1 MADGEGFYEVV
12 FGVGLESGEG
22 GGRGGE
28 EGRGFVD
35 DEGLVLILEVVNGC
49 VLGGGDVDAHCEG
62 VDEGGDGGDGREGG
76 HLAGGWGADFLTPGL
91 DGGVGGDLRVGGVA
105 DGDYGGDEG
114 MDRVPHEDHVFAVG
128 VVFEFGFVQ
137 LFGGEA
143 ARWQVF
149 GDVFTL
155 EVESLEGVF
164 EESVEPLVWYADKVE
179 YYLWH
184 QGFPRG
190 SVE

>member
-12 FGVGLESGEG
+12 FGVGLEGGESGW
-22 GGRGGE
+22 RGGE
-28 EGRGFVD
+28 EGGGFVD
-35 DEGLVLILEVVNGC
+35 NEGLVEILEVVDGC
-49 VLGGGDVDAHCEG
+49 VLGGGDVDAHCDG
-62 VDEGGDGGDGREGG
+62 VDEGGDSGDGGKGG
-76 HLAGGWGADFLTPGL
+76 HLASGWGADFLTPGL

-105 DGDYGGDEG
+105 DGDYGGDER
-114 MDRVPHEDHVFAVG
+114 MDRVPHEVHVFAVG
-128 VVFEFGFVQ
+128 IIVEFGIVQ
-137 LFGGEA
+137 LLEGEA

-149 GDVFTL
+149 GDIFAL
-155 EVESLEGVF
+155 EVEILEGLF
-164 EESVEPLVWYADKVE
+164 EESVELLVWYANKVE